1 MAAALALLFIFPG
14 IPCIFYGT
22 EFFMEGGY
30 DPDCRRCMDWEGYTE
45 GRYEESVELIRLFAN
60 LRKEY
65 ELSSMDTVIR
75 AEGKVL
81 IVERMN
87 NDVKLT
93 LSVNMTENSD
103 EFGYDLDIERR

>member
-1 MAAALALLFIFPG
+1 
-14 IPCIFYGT
+14 
-22 EFFMEGGY
+22 
-30 DPDCRRCMDWEGYTE
+30 MDWEGYTE